1 MLPCSFETNYKR
13 EVTSTFITVN
23 HFTSATGNKGNPLH
37 EALQTKW
44 PYQFEKQMENIELA
58 SDVVN
63 FLVFIS
69 S

>member
-1 MLPCSFETNYKR
+1 MLPCSFETNYKS

-23 HFTSATGNKGNPLH
+23 HFTCATGNKGNPLH